1 MFQNIDYTGV
11 AFLHG
16 KWQLKALCHQARS
29 ALLETLDI
37 NSAVCITE
45 KDKERY
51 LQGTGMERAEME
63 IPVSYHSIAHR
74 KLDQLNAGTRPFV
87 IPDKGYDHEKGL
99 LPDYCKTEYYQT
111 FEIL

>member
-1 MFQNIDYTGV
+1 MD
-11 AFLHG
+11 G
-16 KWQLKALCHQARS
+16 KWQLKALCHQPKS

-51 LQGTGMERAEME
+51 LQGNGQERAEIE

-74 KLDQLNAGTRPFV
+74 NLDQLNVGTHPFV
-87 IPDKGYDHEKGL
+87 IPDKGYDGKIGL